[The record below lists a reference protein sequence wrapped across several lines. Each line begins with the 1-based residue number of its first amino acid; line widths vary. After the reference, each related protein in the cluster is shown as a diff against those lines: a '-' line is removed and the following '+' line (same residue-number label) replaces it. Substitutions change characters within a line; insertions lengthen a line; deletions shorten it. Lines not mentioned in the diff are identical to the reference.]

1 LQNRCGSYCCNTTT
15 VCIRCFCS
23 RPSGKCLLWFL
34 PPRLRSLPPLASFL
48 VAPLVALS
56 LVVRLQESITTT
68 PLESH
73 HFSNQLIISSIIVNC
88 CRNLSI
94 LLLANAKQVHRPSFL
109 CLNHEA
115 MDLVT
120 FQFILWS
127 HNYSTSSD
135 SR

>member
-1 LQNRCGSYCCNTTT
+1 MVSTTT
-15 VCIRCFCS
+15 PTESTTPGII
-23 RPSGKCLLWFL
+23 SGGT
-34 PPRLRSLPPLASFL
+34 PGGTIAGSI
-48 VAPLVALS
+48 
-56 LVVRLQESITTT
+56 RLQESITTT